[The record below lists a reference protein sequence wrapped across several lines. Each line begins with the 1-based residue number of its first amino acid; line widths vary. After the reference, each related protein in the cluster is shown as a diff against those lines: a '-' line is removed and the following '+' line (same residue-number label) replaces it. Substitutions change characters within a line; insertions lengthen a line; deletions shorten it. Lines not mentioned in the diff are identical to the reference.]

1 MNTSDTDEGPTLRDH
16 VIDALNDF
24 HDVIALGRSP
34 LTSLQI
40 VQTRLSGNHH
50 DRATQGSAVQAVLDK
65 AIETL
70 KPAHA
75 PESAGPAW
83 RAYRVLHLTFREQMP
98 PAQIVD
104 RALHVSRAQY
114 YRDRNQAI
122 DSVTEL
128 LQSWESMARLEE
140 PEVLLASDE
149 DRWHATLPPA
159 TYTRLYGVDAM
170 LDTLG
175 QALNDRQRS
184 WLVII
189 DGLGGSGKTAL
200 AREAV
205 LRAYEGSVLDGVI
218 WQTAQQQ
225 VFTGGEIRPGDAETY
240 PADPVLTVDQVLDGI
255 AIHLG
260 LSSLTGYPTQ
270 EKRREIR
277 AVLRHRPCLLV
288 VDNLETAKDTQA
300 IAQLLWAVSN
310 PSKALITTRQRIEL
324 GSPVRAFHTR
334 PLDREAIAAFIDD
347 YVKERGLPAVDA
359 FGRSLVA
366 DASGGNP
373 LAIKLILGQAAYLPL
388 TRVVDQFRSAEGTMR
403 PFYRFLYRRAWELL
417 DDDARTLLV
426 SMPLLA
432 SEGGTWETLAAISGL
447 EDARLDAAIARL
459 ATLSLLDVAG
469 DAEKRY
475 TVHPITRHFVL
486 SDIVACDA

>member
-1 MNTSDTDEGPTLRDH
+1 MDL
-16 VIDALNDF
+16 
-24 HDVIALGRSP
+24 
-34 LTSLQI
+34 
-40 VQTRLSGNHH
+40 
-50 DRATQGSAVQAVLDK
+50 
-65 AIETL
+65 
-70 KPAHA
+70 
-75 PESAGPAW
+75 
-83 RAYRVLHLTFREQMP
+83 
-98 PAQIVD
+98 
-104 RALHVSRAQY
+104 
-114 YRDRNQAI
+114 
-122 DSVTEL
+122 VTEL
-128 LQSWESMARLEE
+128 LQSWESMVRLDR
-140 PEVLLASDE
+140 PEGLLESEA
-149 DRWHATLPPA
+149 DRWHARLPPA
-159 TYTRLYGVDAM
+159 TYTRLFGVDPT
-170 LDTLG
+170 LD
-175 QALNDRQRS
+175 ALVEALTNRQRS

-205 LRAYEGSVLDGVI
+205 LRAYEGSVLDCVI

-225 VFTGGEIRPGDAETY
+225 VFTGQTIRPRDAEPY

-255 AIHLG
+255 AVHLG
-260 LSSLTGYPTQ
+260 LDSLTSYPTQ

-277 AVLRHRPCLLV
+277 AVLRHHPCLLV
-288 VDNLETAKDTQA
+288 VDNLETAKDTRA
-300 IAQLLWAVSN
+300 IAPLLWAVSN
-310 PSKALITTRQRIEL
+310 PSKALITTRQQIEM

-388 TRVVDQFRSAEGTMR
+388 TRVVDQFRSAGGTMQ
-403 PFYRFLYRRAWELL
+403 PFYRFLYRRAWALL

-432 SEGGTWETLAAISGL
+432 SEGGTWETLTAISGL

-469 DAEKRY
+469 GAEKRY
-475 TVHPITRHFVL
+475 TIHPITRHFVL
-486 SDIVACDA
+486 SDIVACDT